1 MSKIVRDL
9 PSIGVIL
16 SIILFVFSTL
26 AAVTVGFDMAVYTV
40 AESETGSYVDVCAV
54 MHDVTPQ
61 DRLVDFEFN
70 IIFFTLD
77 GSART

>member
-1 MSKIVRDL
+1 
-9 PSIGVIL
+9 
-16 SIILFVFSTL
+16 
-26 AAVTVGFDMAVYTV
+26 MAVYTV
-40 AESETGSYVDVCAV
+40 AESETGSFVRVCAV